1 MPTSIRGNTIDA
13 AIRNDDDMRRLLQ
26 GVAYKMAIYDRQ
38 LGIFDG
44 FIDDPLTVP
53 EAKHAPPP
61 AAFTVTGVD
70 GKFEIQITLP
80 QDTQPQTVTLYRA
93 RCGQDFNRTRALI
106 VHQLQSATNMLF
118 DASGNV
124 TTYGPTP
131 ETSLSITNPN
141 VTLFWRLRSSYDE
154 VNWNDWQIYSSA
166 SACGPIGVSSGF
178 LRSTSAAS
186 NMALNTSNNC
196 TADSIDNGANAT
208 VRVYGPGGPGNV
220 WIHYDGQGGQTSYPY
235 STTPAPY
242 NTDVIV
248 LYSASQGLQ
257 AFLIATQYTSSL
269 VDDLI
274 FSGKMHTV
282 STGGGGGSSG
292 GGGGSRGGGGGGRGL
307 VL

>member
-1 MPTSIRGNTIDA
+1 MPTSIRGHSIDA

-53 EAKHAPPP
+53 EAKPAPPP

-93 RCGQDFNRTRALI
+93 RFGLDFNRTRALM
-106 VHQLQSATNMLF
+106 VHQTQSATNMLF

-178 LRSTSAAS
+178 LPSTSAAA
-186 NMALNTSNNC
+186 NMTVNTSNNA
-196 TADSIDNGANAT
+196 TVDSIDAGSSAT
-208 VRVYGPGGPGNV
+208 IRVYGPGGAANS
-220 WIHYDGQGGQTSYPY
+220 WTRFDGQ
-235 STTPAPY
+235 
-242 NTDVIV
+242 
-248 LYSASQGLQ
+248 
-257 AFLIATQYTSSL
+257 
-269 VDDLI
+269 
-274 FSGKMHTV
+274 
-282 STGGGGGSSG
+282 
-292 GGGGSRGGGGGGRGL
+292 
-307 VL
+307 